1 MNYYW
6 LYSQGFAPAA
16 GPLDI
21 QCWIADL
28 PKYMSEGT
36 RFFGACAKPT
46 CSGMGCRCVSCHDF
60 GALGA
65 DWEKFKM
72 VQRLEGGLGRVR
84 RQFSG
89 GREEPKRSPRGGQE
103 EPKRC
108 QKEPKG
114 GQEEPKRRPRGAQEE
129 PKRSQEEAKRN
140 QE

>member
-1 MNYYW
+1 MFTR
-6 LYSQGFAPAA
+6 LLLFRTDYSQGFAPAA

-60 GALGA
+60 GALGEG
-65 DWEKFKM
+65 WEKFKM

-84 RQFSG
+84 RQFLG
-89 GREEPKRSPRGGQE
+89 GREEPKKTQEEAKRSPRGAKSKPRGAQEEPRGGQE
-103 EPKRC
+103 EPRIA
-108 QKEPKG
+108 KEKG
-114 GQEEPKRRPRGAQEE
+114 F
-129 PKRSQEEAKRN
+129 
-140 QE
+140 